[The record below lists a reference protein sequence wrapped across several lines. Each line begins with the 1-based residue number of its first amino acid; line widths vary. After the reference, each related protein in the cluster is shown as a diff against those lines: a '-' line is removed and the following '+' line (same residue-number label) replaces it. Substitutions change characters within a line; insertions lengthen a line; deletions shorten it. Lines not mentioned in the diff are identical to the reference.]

1 MPSRLPPG
9 PADPPDPSA
18 ALLPHYHHR
27 PRPILVPVVSA
38 AAALTALAVTATVLA
53 VLLYRRLARGSAAP
67 TAPADLKPPPTSPLR
82 QFAYSQLRRATASF
96 SPSHKLG
103 QGGFGPVFRGALPS
117 GQEIAVKLMDSGSL
131 QGEREFQNEL
141 ALAGK
146 MLAMG
151 SSPDR
156 GWVVAPLGY
165 CSSDE
170 KRRRRR
176 WRRWRGEDK
185 EEVVVEACA
194 AGAGTGRRLLL
205 VYELMHN
212 GSLQDALLDRRCPEL
227 MDWGRRF
234 SVALD
239 IARGLQFLHAVCDPP
254 VIHGDIKPSN
264 ILLDACLSAKIAD
277 FGLARLQTPVA
288 DDLPA
293 VAVAPASNL
302 GDNEVAIEIELN
314 QAVTGDSKSFPN
326 DRKESAVGGGEDDA
340 SIMGETAE
348 STTTTTG
355 FEESIGCGG
364 LAINGGGNGVITPE
378 KSPEEDEGFTTA
390 SPVETA
396 VGLEVASTSETGG
409 GFDRVSVDSG
419 KDAAASGSRRGG
431 RKKSGPGKDW
441 WWRQDTGG
449 GANSESGGGVKDYV
463 MEWIRS
469 EIKKERPKS
478 DWITASAAS
487 AEDCLPKPSGGRSE
501 RKKQQRRMEW
511 WVSLDEEKSKKKEKS
526 RPPREWWREEF
537 CEELTNKQK
546 RRAIQKSQ
554 SNIEKGEQQWW
565 QKDEGL
571 ESPSGRR
578 KRRKKKSWSRSSR
591 TSMDGWMEG
600 ISGEI
605 RTTGRRSSQD
615 WASGD
620 IPKSGTVSSTPSM
633 RGTVCYVAPEYG
645 GGGPLSE
652 KCDIYSFGVLL
663 LVLVS
668 GRRPLQVTA
677 SPMSEFERA
686 NLISWA
692 RHLAHLGR
700 LLDLVDPSL
709 RAVDREQ
716 VLLCITVA
724 LLCLQRSPAC
734 RPSTK
739 EIIGMLTGQSEPP
752 NLPLEFSPSPPGG
765 FSFKSRKK
773 ARVSVF
779 LQFSYGSKKLLALER
794 KAEEYPYSYPG

>member
-1 MPSRLPPG
+1 MPSRLPPM

-27 PRPILVPVVSA
+27 PRPTILVPVVFA
-38 AAALTALAVTATVLA
+38 AAALTAIVLA
-53 VLLYRRLARGSAAP
+53 VLLYRRLARGRAAP
-67 TAPADLKPPPTSPLR
+67 TVPADLKPAPTSTLR
-82 QFAYSQLRRATASF
+82 RFSYSQLRRATASF

-117 GQEIAVKLMDSGSL
+117 GEEIAVKLMDSGSL

-151 SSPDR
+151 PSPDR

-170 KRRRRR
+170 KRLRRRW
-176 WRRWRGEDK
+176 WRRWREADVE
-185 EEVVVEACA
+185 EEVVVEASA
-194 AGAGTGRRLLL
+194 VVGGTGRRVLL

-239 IARGLQFLHAVCDPP
+239 IARGLQFLHTGCDPP

-264 ILLDACLSAKIAD
+264 ILLDARLSAKIAD
-277 FGLARLQTPVA
+277 FGLARIKTPVA

-293 VAVAPASNL
+293 AAAANL
-302 GDNEVAIEIELN
+302 GDNEVVVEIELN

-326 DRKESAVGGGEDDA
+326 DRKKDSAVGGGEDDA

-364 LAINGGGNGVITPE
+364 FAINGSGNGVIAPE
-378 KSPEEDEGFTTA
+378 KSPEEDEGFTME

-396 VGLEVASTSETGG
+396 VALEVQSTSETGG
-409 GFDRVSVDSG
+409 GFDRMSVDSG
-419 KDAAASGSRRGG
+419 KDTAASGSRRGG
-431 RKKSGPGKDW
+431 RKKSGAGKDW

-487 AEDCLPKPSGGRSE
+487 AEDCLPKSSGGGRSE

-546 RRAIQKSQ
+546 KRAIEKSK
-554 SNIEKGEQQWW
+554 SNAEKGEQQWW
-565 QKDEGL
+565 QKDEDL
-571 ESPSGRR
+571 ASPSGRR
-578 KRRKKKSWSRSSR
+578 KRRKKKSWSRGSR
-591 TSMDGWMEG
+591 TSMDWWTEG
-600 ISGEI
+600 ISGDI
-605 RTTGRRSSQD
+605 RTTGRRSSRD

-724 LLCLQRSPAC
+724 LLCLQRSPAR
-734 RPSTK
+734 RPSIK
-739 EIIGMLTGQSEPP
+739 EIVGMLTGQSEPP
-752 NLPLEFSPSPPGG
+752 HLPLEFSPSPPGG
-765 FSFKSRKK
+765 FSFTSRKK
-773 ARVSVF
+773 AR
-779 LQFSYGSKKLLALER
+779 
-794 KAEEYPYSYPG
+794 